1 MGIAEPLC
9 WRGHAMG
16 DEQEGLRDPQ
26 VRHSGRS
33 DHEAEAHQRCRKT
46 ALCPVTH
53 A

>member
-16 DEQEGLRDPQ
+16 DEQEGSRDPQ
-26 VRHSGRS
+26 VRLSGMS
-33 DHEAEAHQRCRKT
+33 DHEAEAHHRCRKT